1 MTGVV
6 RTACPPAGSSLLYPP
21 DNLRREAKQAV
32 IVAVPKEIT
41 PGERRVALVPEAV
54 KALASDAIEIV
65 VEAGAGIAAG
75 FLDAAY
81 EAVGASLEP
90 DAAALLGR
98 ADVVLKVQP
107 PCERAD
113 GSHEVDSLQSG
124 VALIGFMKPLDL
136 PELAKRLADRNVT
149 TFSIELMPRIT
160 RAQSMDALSSMS
172 TIAGYR
178 AVLLGA
184 AALPKIFPML
194 VTAAG
199 TIQPARVLIIGAGV
213 AGLQAIATARRL
225 GAVVEAYDT
234 RAAVKEQIESL
245 GARFVELDL
254 DTGDSED
261 SGGYAKAQSE
271 EFYER
276 QREQLGKRVSA
287 SDVVIT
293 TALVPGQ
300 PAPFLINEAAVKAMR
315 PGSVIVDLA
324 AEKGGNCELTTPDA
338 TTVVHDVT
346 LIGSTNLPS
355 EIPANAS
362 QMYAKNLT
370 TFMKHLAP
378 EGALVLDLEDEI
390 TSGAML
396 THAGKIVNE
405 AVRTRA
411 EGGGN

>member
-1 MTGVV
+1 
-6 RTACPPAGSSLLYPP
+6 
-21 DNLRREAKQAV
+21 V
-32 IVAVPKEIT
+32 IVGVPKEIT
-41 PGERRVALVPEAV
+41 PGERRVALVPDAV
-54 KALASDAIEIV
+54 RALSSETLEVV
-65 VEAGAGIAAG
+65 VESGCGLAAG
-75 FLDAAY
+75 FTDDAYAQAGARV
-81 EAVGASLEP
+81 EASAK
-90 DAAALLGR
+90 ALLGG
-98 ADVVLKVQP
+98 ADIVLKVQP
-107 PCERAD
+107 PIARAD
-113 GSHEVDSLQSG
+113 GSHEADDLREG
-124 VALIGFMKPLDL
+124 GALVGFMKPLDL
-136 PELAKRLADRNVT
+136 PELAARLANRQIT
-149 TFSIELMPRIT
+149 TFAIELMPRIT

-184 AALPKIFPML
+184 TALPKIFPML

-199 TIQPARVLIIGAGV
+199 TIQPARVLVIGAGV

-254 DTGDSED
+254 QTGDAED
-261 SGGYAKAQSE
+261 KGGYAKAQTE

-276 QREQLGKRVSA
+276 QRAQLGKRVAA
-287 SDVVIT
+287 SDIVIT

-300 PAPFLINEAAVKAMR
+300 PAPFLIDEAAVKAMR

-324 AEKGGNCELTTPDA
+324 AEKGGNCKLITPDE
-338 TTVVHDVT
+338 TTVVHGVT

-355 EIPANAS
+355 EVPVNAS

-370 TFMKHLAP
+370 TFLKHLAP
-378 EGALVLDLEDEI
+378 EGELVLDLADEI

-396 THAGKIVNE
+396 THGGKIVNE
-405 AVRTRA
+405 AVRARA